1 MCVLNALTELENIAI
16 FHMKNPSP
24 FPTTLSPQ
32 IPVCLDSVRN
42 DEFNEPH
49 SRYKHMHRV
58 YSRIPD
64 SAVYYTTYIT
74 GQL

>member
-1 MCVLNALTELENIAI
+1 MPSQSGEDIAI
-16 FHMKNPSP
+16 FHMKTP
-24 FPTTLSPQ
+24 FPLLLLSPH

-49 SRYKHMHRV
+49 SRYKHMQRV
-58 YSRIPD
+58 YSRSRD
-64 SAVYYTTYIT
+64 SPVYYTTYIT